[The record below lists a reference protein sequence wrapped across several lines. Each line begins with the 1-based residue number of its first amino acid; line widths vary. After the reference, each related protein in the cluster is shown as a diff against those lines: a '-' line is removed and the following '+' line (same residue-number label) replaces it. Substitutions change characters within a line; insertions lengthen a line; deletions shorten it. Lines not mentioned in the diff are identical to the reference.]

1 MSRKC
6 IFCES
11 ENVKFDKEWK
21 KEVIDCGDCDKEVII
36 TELWGCGDCKCAFAT
51 VYKLAVFGSSSYE
64 ISKEFMK
71 ELNIDDAEP
80 SPEELKPKKKS
91 VKVRSED

>member
-1 MSRKC
+1 M
-6 IFCES
+6 
-11 ENVKFDKEWK
+11 
-21 KEVIDCGDCDKEVII
+21 
-36 TELWGCGDCKCAFAT
+36 
-51 VYKLAVFGSSSYE
+51 YKLAVFGSSSYE